1 MSAKPKVATVW
12 LESCAGCHMSFL
24 DIDERI
30 VDLLSQVELT
40 ASPVSDI
47 KDIPEVTLGIID
59 GGIGND
65 EELHIARELRKKSKV
80 LMVMGDCA
88 VFGGINTMR
97 NFLTPEQVLKG
108 AYADGATV
116 TTLNP
121 SGKLPGETG
130 EPGQSVPRLLP
141 QANAVDRHV
150 KVDVYVPGCPPDADA
165 IYYALSE
172 ILAGRVPVKIPPDM
186 MRYD

>member
-30 VDLLSQVELT
+30 VSLLSQVELT

-65 EELHIARELRKKSKV
+65 EELHIARQLRKKCKI

-97 NFLTPEQVLKG
+97 NFITPEQLLKD
-108 AYADGATV
+108 AYADGATP
-116 TTLNP
+116 TNSNP
-121 SGKLPGETG
+121 SGKLPGENIP
-130 EPGQSVPRLLP
+130 ELLP
-141 QANAVDRHV
+141 QANAIDRYV

-165 IYYALSE
+165 IYHAISE
-172 ILAGRVPVKIPPDM
+172 ILAGRVPAKMPADM

>member
-30 VDLLSQVELT
+30 IDLLSKVELIV
-40 ASPVSDI
+40 SPISDI

-65 EELHIARELRKKSKV
+65 EELHIAQELRQKCKI
-80 LMVMGDCA
+80 LMVMGDCG

-97 NFLTPEQVLKG
+97 NFLTPEQLLE
-108 AYADGATV
+108 AAFADGATV

-121 SGKLPGETG
+121 SGKLPGEDI
-130 EPGQSVPRLLP
+130 PVLLP
-141 QANAVDRHV
+141 QANAIDRFV

-172 ILAGRVPVKIPPDM
+172 ILAGRVPVKIPTNM
-186 MRYD
+186 TRYD

>member
-1 MSAKPKVATVW
+1 MSDKPKVATVW

-30 VDLLSQVELT
+30 VNLLSQVELT
-40 ASPVSDI
+40 ASPVTDI

-59 GGIGND
+59 GGIGNE
-65 EELHIARELRKKSKV
+65 EELHIAQELRKKCKI

-97 NFLTPEQVLKG
+97 NSLTPEQVLKG
-108 AYADGATV
+108 AYADGATP
-116 TTLNP
+116 TTVNP
-121 SGKLPGETG
+121 SGKLPGEDI
-130 EPGQSVPRLLP
+130 PKLLP
-141 QANAVDRHV
+141 QANAVDRYV
-150 KVDVYVPGCPPDADA
+150 NVDVYVPGCPPDADA

-172 ILAGRVPVKIPPDM
+172 ILAGRIPVKIPADM
-186 MRYD
+186 TRYD

>member
-40 ASPVSDI
+40 ASPVTDI

-65 EELHIARELRKKSKV
+65 EELHIAQELRKKCKI
-80 LMVMGDCA
+80 LAVMGDCA

-97 NFLTPEQVLKG
+97 NSMTPEQLLNG
-108 AYADGATV
+108 AFADGATP
-116 TTLNP
+116 TTVNP
-121 SGKLPGETG
+121 SGKLPGEDI
-130 EPGQSVPRLLP
+130 PKLLP
-141 QANAVDRHV
+141 KANAVDRYV
-150 KVDVYVPGCPPDADA
+150 KVDVYIPGCPPDADA
-165 IYYALSE
+165 IYYALCE
-172 ILAGRVPVKIPPDM
+172 ILAGRIPVKIPADM
-186 MRYD
+186 TRYD

>member
-1 MSAKPKVATVW
+1 
-12 LESCAGCHMSFL
+12 MSFL

-30 VDLLSQVELT
+30 VNLLSQVELT
-40 ASPVSDI
+40 ASPVTDI

-65 EELHIARELRKKSKV
+65 EELHIARELRKKCKI

-97 NFLTPEQVLKG
+97 NFLTPEQLLNG
-108 AYADGATV
+108 GYADGATP
-116 TTLNP
+116 TTVNP
-121 SGKLPGETG
+121 SGVLPGENI
-130 EPGQSVPRLLP
+130 PKLLP
-141 QANAVDRHV
+141 QANAVDRYV
-150 KVDVYVPGCPPDADA
+150 KVDVHVPGCPPDADA

-172 ILAGRVPVKIPPDM
+172 ILAGRVPVKMPADL
-186 MRYD
+186 MRFD

>member
-1 MSAKPKVATVW
+1 
-12 LESCAGCHMSFL
+12 MSFL

-30 VDLLSQVELT
+30 VNLLSQVELT
-40 ASPVSDI
+40 ASPVTDI

-65 EELHIARELRKKSKV
+65 EELHIAQELRKKCAI

-97 NFLTPEQVLKG
+97 NSLTPEEVLKG
-108 AYADGATV
+108 GFADGATP
-116 TTLNP
+116 TTINP
-121 SGKLPGETG
+121 SGKLPGENI
-130 EPGQSVPRLLP
+130 PQLLP
-141 QANAVDRHV
+141 HASAVDRHV

-165 IYYALSE
+165 IYFALSE
-172 ILAGRVPVKIPPDM
+172 ILAGRIPVRIPAELTRFD
-186 MRYD
+186 

>member
-1 MSAKPKVATVW
+1 MSDKPKVATVW

-30 VDLLSQVELT
+30 VDLLSKVELT
-40 ASPVSDI
+40 ASPITDI

-65 EELHIARELRKKSKV
+65 EELHIAHELRKKCKI

-88 VFGGINTMR
+88 VFGGINAMR
-97 NFLTPEQVLKG
+97 NFITPENLLKG
-108 AYADGATV
+108 AYADGATD
-116 TTLNP
+116 TTINP
-121 SGKLPGETG
+121 TGKMPGENI
-130 EPGQSVPRLLP
+130 PQLLP
-141 QANAVDRHV
+141 QANSIDRFV
-150 KVDVYVPGCPPDADA
+150 KVDVYIPGCPPDADA

-172 ILAGRVPVKIPPDM
+172 ILAGRIPKLPKNLT
-186 MRYD
+186 RYD

>member
-1 MSAKPKVATVW
+1 
-12 LESCAGCHMSFL
+12 MSFL

-30 VDLLSQVELT
+30 VNLLSQVELT
-40 ASPVSDI
+40 ASPVTDI

-65 EELHIARELRKKSKV
+65 EELHIAQELRSKCKI

-97 NFLTPEQVLKG
+97 NSLTPEQVLAG
-108 AYADGATV
+108 AFADGATP
-116 TTLNP
+116 TTVNP
-121 SGKLPGETG
+121 SGKLPGEDI
-130 EPGQSVPRLLP
+130 PKLLTH
-141 QANAVDRHV
+141 ANAVDRFV
-150 KVDVYVPGCPPDADA
+150 KVDVYIPGCPPDADA

-172 ILAGRVPVKIPPDM
+172 ILAGRIPVKVPANIT
-186 MRYD
+186 RYD